1 MYSKLIYLFTVM
13 AIFFS
18 LGTAAPAAYAD
29 HETTVSGLRA
39 VLAAQLGE
47 HVLLA
52 SSATGAA
59 LAGRQPQFEGAA
71 AALDANSVDVSKTI
85 GLVYGPEAEAAF
97 LDLWRKHINLVVDY
111 TTGLAT
117 KDQAKADQAVNALLA
132 YTGEFGAFLNNANP
146 NLPKE
151 DVAKL
156 VEMHILTL
164 KDVIDAQAAGDQ
176 TMVYTKLREAYAHMD
191 MIAMPIAAAVG
202 QQFPDRWV
210 GEVDA
215 PGASLRT
222 TLNLQLREHLY
233 LAAIATG
240 AALGGRQPQFEA
252 AAAALDANSVDFSKS
267 IGLVYGPEAEGQ
279 FLPLW
284 RKHIGF
290 VVDYTTAL
298 AAKDQ
303 AKADQAV
310 NALLAYTGEIG
321 TFLSNANPNLPQDTV
336 ADLVQMHIL
345 TLKDVIDAQAAGD
358 QMMVYS
364 KLREAYGHMGM
375 IANPIAAAISQQFP
389 DKFGGVVAPAAPAA
403 SAPAAAPLTLP
414 QTGGEVSM
422 LEPAYLLT
430 IIAVMVIAGGAWL
443 MMRARRSA

>member
-1 MYSKLIYLFTVM
+1 MYSKLIYLFTIM
-13 AIFFS
+13 AILLG
-18 LGTAAPAAYAD
+18 LGTAAPVAYAD
-29 HETTVSGLRA
+29 HETTVSGLRM

-71 AALDANSVDVSKTI
+71 AALDVNSVDVSKTI
-85 GLVYGPEAEAAF
+85 GLIYGPEAEAAF

-111 TTGLAT
+111 TTGLAA

-151 DVAKL
+151 GVAEL
-156 VEMHILTL
+156 VEMHILSL

-176 TMVYTKLREAYAHMD
+176 TMVYSKLREAYAHMD

-202 QQFPDRWV
+202 QQFPDRWT
-210 GEVDA
+210 GLADA
-215 PGASLRT
+215 PGATLRT
-222 TLNLQLREHLY
+222 TLNLQMREHLY

-252 AAAALDANSVDFSKS
+252 ATAALDANSVDLSKS
-267 IGLVYGPEAEGQ
+267 IGLVYGAEAEAA

-310 NALLAYTGEIG
+310 QALLAYTGEIG
-321 TFLSNANPNLPQDTV
+321 TFLSNANPNLPPDTV
-336 ADLVQMHIL
+336 ADLVEMHIL

-358 QMMVYS
+358 QMLVYN
-364 KLREAYGHMGM
+364 KLREAYNHMGM
-375 IANPIAAAISQQFP
+375 IANPVAAAISQQFP
-389 DKFGGVVAPAAPAA
+389 DRFGGVTAAAPTAGAPAMAPAA
-403 SAPAAAPLTLP
+403 LP
-414 QTGGEVSM
+414 QTGGQLSV
-422 LEPAYLLT
+422 LEPIYLVTFL
-430 IIAVMVIAGGAWL
+430 AVIAISVGVWL
-443 MMRARRSA
+443 KGRHRRSV

>member
-13 AIFFS
+13 TILFS
-18 LGTAAPAAYAD
+18 LGTTAPVAHAD
-29 HETTVSGLRA
+29 HENTVSGLRMI
-39 VLAAQLGE
+39 LAAQLGE

-85 GLVYGPEAEAAF
+85 GLIYGPEAEAAF

-111 TTGLAT
+111 TTGLAA
-117 KDQAKADQAVNALLA
+117 KDQSKADQAVNALLA
-132 YTGEFGAFLNNANP
+132 YTGEFGTFLNNANP

-156 VEMHILTL
+156 VEMHILSL
-164 KDVIDAQAAGDQ
+164 KDVIDAQAASDQ
-176 TMVYTKLREAYAHMD
+176 IMVYTKLREAYAHMD
-191 MIAMPIAAAVG
+191 MIAMPIATAVG
-202 QQFPDRWV
+202 QQFPDRWT
-210 GEVDA
+210 GAADA
-215 PGASLRT
+215 PGAGLRT
-222 TLNLQLREHLY
+222 TLNLQMREHLY
-233 LAAIATG
+233 LAAVATG

-252 AAAALDANSVDFSKS
+252 AAAALDANSVDLSKS
-267 IGLVYGPEAEGQ
+267 IGLVYGAEAEAA

-310 NALLAYTGEIG
+310 QALLAYTGEIG
-321 TFLSNANPNLPQDTV
+321 TFLSNANPNLP
-336 ADLVQMHIL
+336 
-345 TLKDVIDAQAAGD
+345 
-358 QMMVYS
+358 
-364 KLREAYGHMGM
+364 
-375 IANPIAAAISQQFP
+375 P
-389 DKFGGVVAPAAPAA
+389 AP
-403 SAPAAAPLTLP
+403 
-414 QTGGEVSM
+414 
-422 LEPAYLLT
+422 
-430 IIAVMVIAGGAWL
+430 
-443 MMRARRSA
+443 

>member
-1 MYSKLIYLFTVM
+1 MRNKLLYLLTVL
-13 AIFFS
+13 AVLLS
-18 LGTAAPAAYAD
+18 LGAAIPVSAAPRAD

-59 LAGRQPQFEGAA
+59 LAGRQPQFEAVV
-71 AALDANSVDVSKTI
+71 AALDANSVDISKTI

-117 KDQAKADQAVNALLA
+117 KDQPKADQAVNALLA
-132 YTGEFGAFLNNANP
+132 YAGEFGAFLNKANP
-146 NLPKE
+146 NLPQE

-176 TMVYTKLREAYAHMD
+176 IKVYTELREAYAHMD
-191 MIAMPIAAAVG
+191 MIAMPLAGAIG
-202 QQFPDRWV
+202 QQFPDRFA
-210 GEVDA
+210 GTVDA
-215 PGASLRT
+215 PGATLRT
-222 TLNLQLREHLY
+222 NLNLMLREHVY
-233 LAAIATG
+233 LAAVATG
-240 AALGGRQPQFEA
+240 AALGGRQPQFDA
-252 AAAALDANSVDFSKS
+252 AAAALDANSVDLSKA
-267 IGLVYGPEAEGQ
+267 IGSVYGAEAENQ

-290 VVDYTTAL
+290 VVDYTTGL

-321 TFLSNANPNLPQDTV
+321 IFLSNANPNLPKDTV

-358 QMMVYS
+358 QAMVYS
-364 KLREAYGHMGM
+364 KLRKAYAHMGM
-375 IANPIAAAISQQFP
+375 IANPVAAAISQQFP
-389 DKFGGVVAPAAPAA
+389 DRFGGVVAPAAPAA
-403 SAPAAAPLTLP
+403 SAPSSAPLTMP
-414 QTGGEVSM
+414 ETGAEMSTPMVAYM
-422 LEPAYLLT
+422 LMLAVT
-430 IIAVMVIAGGAWL
+430 MIIVGIWL
-443 MMRARRSA
+443 RTRRA